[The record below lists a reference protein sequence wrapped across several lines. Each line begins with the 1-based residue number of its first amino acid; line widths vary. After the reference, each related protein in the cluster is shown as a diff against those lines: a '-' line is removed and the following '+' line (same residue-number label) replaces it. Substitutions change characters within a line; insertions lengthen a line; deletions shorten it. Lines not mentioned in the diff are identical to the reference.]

1 MEGCR
6 TTPIPELAA
15 KVQVHPF
22 TIQFGPPML
31 PAVSFRVMGRV
42 AGADTTYSRETSGFK
57 RHPPLQN
64 EPSAERK
71 DERGD
76 RHGPQDRGEDIRR
89 VVNPVDDQC

>member
-1 MEGCR
+1 
-6 TTPIPELAA
+6 
-15 KVQVHPF
+15 
-22 TIQFGPPML
+22 ML
-31 PAVSFRVMGRV
+31 PAVSFRVMGGV
-42 AGADTTYSRETSGFK
+42 AGADTRYSRETLGVK

-89 VVNPVDDQC
+89 VVDPVDDQCQSDE